1 MSNIRIQSLMERLR
15 IQSILQ
21 RLIKTQ
27 GREQA
32 LETVLQAIALEFP
45 EHISKTHENR
55 QARQTRDI
63 ETTST
68 PGRL

>member
-1 MSNIRIQSLMERLR
+1 MNTIRINTLMDRLR

-27 GREQA
+27 GRDQA
-32 LETVLQAIALEFP
+32 LKTVLEAIDLEFP
-45 EHISKTHENR
+45 HKLN
-55 QARQTRDI
+55 TRN

-68 PGRL
+68 RNTANKRA